1 MLCIFGSCLEAAQ
14 ESYYG
19 PHQSHCRDFDQAQRS
34 KLVRHTNH
42 YNIDDLIFLWI
53 QVLEALG
60 RKNTPQGGELVY
72 WTRHA
77 TKPPTEIPAR

>member
-1 MLCIFGSCLEAAQ
+1 
-14 ESYYG
+14 
-19 PHQSHCRDFDQAQRS
+19 
-34 KLVRHTNH
+34 LVRHTNH